1 MQVPQPKDGR
11 VSIEV
16 AGGEV
21 AAVLRFEG
29 NATREAT
36 LSAVDRLREA
46 LSAGKTDSACQG
58 CKLGKV

>member
-1 MQVPQPKDGR
+1 M
-11 VSIEV
+11 SIEV

-58 CKLGKV
+58 CMQGKV